1 MNTSVTTFQP
11 NQVFVV
17 NVTHDT
23 ESGMWVAVCDEIG
36 LVTESETYEGLT
48 ERVWEIAPEIAVENG
63 IDVSTD
69 AMRIS
74 FHQDQTARDRIS
86 L

>member
-1 MNTSVTTFQP
+1 MDQLFIVR
-11 NQVFVV
+11 
-17 NVTHDT
+17 VTHDT

-36 LVTESETYEGLT
+36 LVTESDTYEGLT

-63 IDVSTD
+63 TD
-69 AMRIS
+69 ISVETMRLS
-74 FHQDQTARDRIS
+74 FQQDQTSRDRIS